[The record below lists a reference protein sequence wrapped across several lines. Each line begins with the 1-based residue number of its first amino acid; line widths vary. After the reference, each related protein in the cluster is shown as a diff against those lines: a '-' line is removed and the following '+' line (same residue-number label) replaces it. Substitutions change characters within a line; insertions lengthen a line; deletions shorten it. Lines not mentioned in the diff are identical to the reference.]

1 MQQKTLLAI
10 VAALIV
16 FVAAAAF
23 VSGWNPF
30 QQKDAGSPSAGR
42 LASAG
47 DEVSVFYVGKLDDGT
62 VFDTNNESVA
72 RSAGVYN
79 QQRQYVPFEF
89 TLGMGKVIAGFDK
102 AVTGMKIGETKT
114 VKIPPEEAY
123 GNQGPLAGKTL
134 NFEIKLVSISN
145 LPAE

>member
-1 MQQKTLLAI
+1 MQQKTLIAV
-10 VAALIV
+10 VAALVV

-23 VSGWNPF
+23 VSGWNPIK
-30 QQKDAGSPSAGR
+30 QQDGAKTEPRVVAA
-42 LASAG
+42 AG
-47 DEVSVFYVGKLDDGT
+47 DTVGVFYVGRLDDET
-62 VFDTNNESVA
+62 LFDTNNESLA

-89 TLGMGKVIAGFDK
+89 TLGMRKVIVGFDK
-102 AVTGMKIGETKT
+102 AITGMKIGETKK
-114 VKIPPEEAY
+114 VRIPPEEAY
-123 GNQGPLAGKTL
+123 GDQGPLAGKAL

>member
-1 MQQKTLLAI
+1 MQQKTLIAV
-10 VAALIV
+10 VAALVV

-23 VSGWNPF
+23 VSGWNPVK
-30 QQKDAGSPSAGR
+30 QEGAKTENRAVAAAGDTVSVIYAGR
-42 LASAG
+42 
-47 DEVSVFYVGKLDDGT
+47 LDDGT
-62 VFDTNNESVA
+62 LFDTNNESLA

-89 TLGMGKVIAGFDK
+89 TLGMRKVIVGFDK
-102 AVTGMKIGETKT
+102 AVTGMKIGETKK
-114 VKIPPEEAY
+114 VRIPPEEAY
-123 GNQGPLAGKTL
+123 GDQGPLAGKAL

>member
-1 MQQKTLLAI
+1 MQPKTVLAI
-10 VAALIV
+10 VAALVI

-23 VSGWNPF
+23 VSGWNPIK
-30 QQKDAGSPSAGR
+30 QQDGAKNEKRVVAA
-42 LASAG
+42 AG
-47 DEVSVFYVGKLDDGT
+47 DKVSVFYVGKLDDGT
-62 VFDTNNESVA
+62 LFDTNNESVA

-79 QQRQYVPFEF
+79 QARQYVPFEF

-102 AVTGMKIGETKT
+102 AVTGMKIGETKK
-114 VKIPPEEAY
+114 VRIPPEEAY
-123 GNQGPLAGKTL
+123 GDQGPLAGKTL